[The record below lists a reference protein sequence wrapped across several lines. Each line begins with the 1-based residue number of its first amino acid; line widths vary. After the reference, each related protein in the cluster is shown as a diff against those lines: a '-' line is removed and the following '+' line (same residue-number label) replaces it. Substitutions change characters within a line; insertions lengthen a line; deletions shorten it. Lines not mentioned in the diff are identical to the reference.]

1 MKYKSIIPLVI
12 SLLLLLGACAPSHPS
27 ESSDTHTPSESIAAS
42 STPISSEPGSV
53 STSVPEGTALDESE
67 LDALREFFGDA
78 NNWNSQI
85 LASGEFYGVE
95 NIDLYLFFQRGI
107 PLGAAAQQ
115 ADADEHAYYVSVTN
129 YGEDYDIFRLPVSE
143 MDKITR
149 EYLKL
154 PLAELKGIGL
164 DRFVYWEKTDCYY
177 FKPAGT
183 NVLLPEI
190 TGAYRQ
196 DDGSIRMYYH
206 NQLESPTPEMVV
218 TVLPENDTFRIISNQ
233 IVQ

>member
-1 MKYKSIIPLVI
+1 MKPYMLFLTI
-12 SLLLLLGACAPSHPS
+12 LLCVLLAACGASPAEEPS
-27 ESSDTHTPSESIAAS
+27 A
-42 STPISSEPGSV
+42 PISSEPGSI

-67 LDALREFFGDA
+67 LDALSKFFGDTE
-78 NNWNSQI
+78 NWNSQI

-107 PLGAAAQQ
+107 PLGAAQQ
-115 ADADEHAYYVSVTN
+115 ADADERAYYVSVTN
-129 YGEDYDIFRLPVSE
+129 YGETFDIFCLPVSE

-154 PLAELKGIGL
+154 PLAELKGVGL

-218 TVLPENDTFRIISNQ
+218 TVLPENGTYRIISNQ

>member
-1 MKYKSIIPLVI
+1 MKPYMLFLTI
-12 SLLLLLGACAPSHPS
+12 LLCVLLAACGASPAEEPS
-27 ESSDTHTPSESIAAS
+27 A
-42 STPISSEPGSV
+42 PISSEPASI

-107 PLGAAAQQ
+107 PLDAAQQ
-115 ADADEHAYYVSVTN
+115 ADADERAYYVSVTN
-129 YGEDYDIFRLPVSE
+129 YGETFDIFCLPVSE

-154 PLAELKGIGL
+154 PLAELKGVGL
-164 DRFVYWEKTDCYY
+164 DKFVYWEKTDCYY
-177 FKPAGT
+177 FKPAGA
-183 NVLLPEI
+183 NALLPEI

>member
-1 MKYKSIIPLVI
+1 MKPYMLFLTI
-12 SLLLLLGACAPSHPS
+12 LLCVLLAACGASPAEEPS
-27 ESSDTHTPSESIAAS
+27 A
-42 STPISSEPGSV
+42 PISSEPGSI

-67 LDALREFFGDA
+67 LDALSKFFGDTE
-78 NNWNSQI
+78 NWNSQI

-107 PLGAAAQQ
+107 PLGAAQQ
-115 ADADEHAYYVSVTN
+115 ADADERAYYVSVTN
-129 YGEDYDIFRLPVSE
+129 YGETFDIFCLPVSE

-154 PLAELKGIGL
+154 PLAELKGVGL

-206 NQLESPTPEMVV
+206 NQLESFTPEMVV
-218 TVLPENDTFRIISNQ
+218 TVLPENGTYRVISNQ

>member
-1 MKYKSIIPLVI
+1 MKPYMLFLTI
-12 SLLLLLGACAPSHPS
+12 LLCVLLAACGASPAEEPS
-27 ESSDTHTPSESIAAS
+27 A
-42 STPISSEPGSV
+42 PISSEPASI

-67 LDALREFFGDA
+67 LDALSKFFGDTE
-78 NNWNSQI
+78 NWNSQI

-107 PLGAAAQQ
+107 PLDAAQQ
-115 ADADEHAYYVSVTN
+115 ADADERAYYVSVTN
-129 YGEDYDIFRLPVSE
+129 YGETFDIFCLPVSE

-154 PLAELKGIGL
+154 PLAELKGVGL

-177 FKPAGT
+177 FKPAGA
-183 NVLLPEI
+183 NALLPEI

-206 NQLESPTPEMVV
+206 NQLESFTPEMVV
-218 TVLPENDTFRIISNQ
+218 TVLPENGTYRVISNQ

>member
-1 MKYKSIIPLVI
+1 MKPYMLFLMI
-12 SLLLLLGACAPSHPS
+12 LLCVLLAACGASPAEEPS
-27 ESSDTHTPSESIAAS
+27 A
-42 STPISSEPGSV
+42 PISSEPASI

-67 LDALREFFGDA
+67 LDALSEFFGDTE
-78 NNWNSQI
+78 NWNSQI

-107 PLGAAAQQ
+107 PLGAARQ
-115 ADADEHAYYVSVTN
+115 ADADERAYYVSVTN
-129 YGEDYDIFRLPVSE
+129 YGETFDIFCLPVSE

-154 PLAELKGIGL
+154 PLAELKGVGL
-164 DRFVYWEKTDCYY
+164 DKFVYWEKTDCYY
-177 FKPAGT
+177 FTPAGA
-183 NVLLPEI
+183 NALLPEI

>member
-1 MKYKSIIPLVI
+1 MKPYMLFLTI
-12 SLLLLLGACAPSHPS
+12 LLCVLLAACGASPAEEPS
-27 ESSDTHTPSESIAAS
+27 A
-42 STPISSEPGSV
+42 PISSEPASI

-67 LDALREFFGDA
+67 LDALSKFFGDTE
-78 NNWNSQI
+78 NWNSQI

-115 ADADEHAYYVSVTN
+115 DDADEHAYYVSVTN

-183 NVLLPEI
+183 NVLPEI

-206 NQLESPTPEMVV
+206 NQLESFTPEMVV
-218 TVLPENDTFRIISNQ
+218 TVLPENGTYRVISNQ

>member
-1 MKYKSIIPLVI
+1 MKPYMLFPTI
-12 SLLLLLGACAPSHPS
+12 LLCVLLAACGASPAEEPS
-27 ESSDTHTPSESIAAS
+27 A
-42 STPISSEPGSV
+42 PISSEPASI

-78 NNWNSQI
+78 NNWNSQV

-107 PLGAAAQQ
+107 PLGAAQQ
-115 ADADEHAYYVSVTN
+115 ADADERAYYVSVTD
-129 YGEDYDIFRLPVSE
+129 YGETFDIFCLPVSE

-154 PLAELKGIGL
+154 PLAELKGVGL

-177 FKPAGT
+177 FTPAGANAMLT
-183 NVLLPEI
+183 EI

-196 DDGSIRMYYH
+196 DVGSIRMYYH

-218 TVLPENDTFRIISNQ
+218 TVLPENGTYRIISNQ

>member
-1 MKYKSIIPLVI
+1 MKPYMLFLTI
-12 SLLLLLGACAPSHPS
+12 LLCVLLAACGASPAEEPS
-27 ESSDTHTPSESIAAS
+27 A
-42 STPISSEPGSV
+42 PISSEPASI

-67 LDALREFFGDA
+67 LDALSKFFGDTE
-78 NNWNSQI
+78 NWNSQI

-107 PLGAAAQQ
+107 PLGAARQ
-115 ADADEHAYYVSVTN
+115 ADADERAYYVSVTN
-129 YGEDYDIFRLPVSE
+129 YGETFDIFCLPVSE

-164 DRFVYWEKTDCYY
+164 DKFVYWEKTDCYY
-177 FKPAGT
+177 FKPAGA
-183 NVLLPEI
+183 NALLPEI

>member
-1 MKYKSIIPLVI
+1 MKPYMLFLTI
-12 SLLLLLGACAPSHPS
+12 LLCVLLAACGASPAEEPS
-27 ESSDTHTPSESIAAS
+27 A
-42 STPISSEPGSV
+42 PISSEPASI

-107 PLGAAAQQ
+107 PLGAARQ
-115 ADADEHAYYVSVTN
+115 ADADERAYYVSVTN
-129 YGEDYDIFRLPVSE
+129 YGETFDILCLPISE

-177 FKPAGT
+177 FKPDGT

-206 NQLESPTPEMVV
+206 NQLESFTPEMVV

>member
-1 MKYKSIIPLVI
+1 MKPYMLFLTI
-12 SLLLLLGACAPSHPS
+12 LLCVLLAACGASPAEEPS
-27 ESSDTHTPSESIAAS
+27 A
-42 STPISSEPGSV
+42 PISSEPASI

-107 PLGAAAQQ
+107 PLGAARQ
-115 ADADEHAYYVSVTN
+115 ADADERAYYVSVTN
-129 YGEDYDIFRLPVSE
+129 YGETFDILCLPVSE

-154 PLAELKGIGL
+154 PLAELKGVGL
-164 DRFVYWEKTDCYY
+164 DKFVYWEKTDCYY
-177 FKPAGT
+177 FTPAGA
-183 NVLLPEI
+183 NALLSEI

-206 NQLESPTPEMVV
+206 NQLESFTPEMVV
-218 TVLPENDTFRIISNQ
+218 TVLPENGTYRVISNQ

>member
-1 MKYKSIIPLVI
+1 MKPYMLFLTI
-12 SLLLLLGACAPSHPS
+12 LLCVLLAACGASPAEEPS
-27 ESSDTHTPSESIAAS
+27 A
-42 STPISSEPGSV
+42 PISSEPASI

-107 PLGAAAQQ
+107 PLGAAQQ
-115 ADADEHAYYVSVTN
+115 ADADERAYYVSVTN
-129 YGEDYDIFRLPVSE
+129 YGETFDIFCLPVSE

-154 PLAELKGIGL
+154 PLAELKGVGL

-177 FKPAGT
+177 FTPAGANAMLT
-183 NVLLPEI
+183 EI

-218 TVLPENDTFRIISNQ
+218 TVLPENGTYRIISNQ

>member
-27 ESSDTHTPSESIAAS
+27 ESSDTLTPSESVES
-42 STPISSEPGSV
+42 STEPV
-53 STSVPEGTALDESE
+53 ASVPEGTALDEGE

-107 PLGAAAQQ
+107 PLGAAQQ
-115 ADADEHAYYVSVTN
+115 ADADERAYYVSVTN
-129 YGEDYDIFRLPVSE
+129 YGETFDIFCLPVSE

-154 PLAELKGIGL
+154 PLAELKGVGL

-177 FKPAGT
+177 FTPAGANAMLT
-183 NVLLPEI
+183 EI

-218 TVLPENDTFRIISNQ
+218 TVLPENGTYRIISNQ

>member
-1 MKYKSIIPLVI
+1 MKPYMLFLTI
-12 SLLLLLGACAPSHPS
+12 LLCVLLAACGASPAEEPS
-27 ESSDTHTPSESIAAS
+27 A
-42 STPISSEPGSV
+42 PISSEPDSI

-107 PLGAAAQQ
+107 PLGAAQQ
-115 ADADEHAYYVSVTN
+115 ADADERAYYVSVTN
-129 YGEDYDIFRLPVSE
+129 YGETFDILCLPVSE

-154 PLAELKGIGL
+154 PLAELKGVGL

-177 FKPAGT
+177 FKPAGA
-183 NVLLPEI
+183 NALLPEI

-218 TVLPENDTFRIISNQ
+218 TVLPENGTYRIISNQ

>member
-1 MKYKSIIPLVI
+1 MKPYMLFPTI
-12 SLLLLLGACAPSHPS
+12 LLCVLLAACGASPAEEPS
-27 ESSDTHTPSESIAAS
+27 A
-42 STPISSEPGSV
+42 PISSEPASI

-78 NNWNSQI
+78 NNWNSQV

-107 PLGAAAQQ
+107 PLGAAQQ
-115 ADADEHAYYVSVTN
+115 ADADERAYYVSVTD
-129 YGEDYDIFRLPVSE
+129 YGETFDIFCLPVSE

-154 PLAELKGIGL
+154 PLAELKGVGL

-206 NQLESPTPEMVV
+206 NQLESFTPEMVV
-218 TVLPENDTFRIISNQ
+218 TVLPENGTYRIISNQ

>member
-27 ESSDTHTPSESIAAS
+27 ESSDILTPSESVES
-42 STPISSEPGSV
+42 STEPV
-53 STSVPEGTALDESE
+53 ASVPEGTALDESE
-67 LDALREFFGDA
+67 LDALSKFFGDTE
-78 NNWNSQI
+78 NWNSQI

-154 PLAELKGIGL
+154 PLAELKGVGL

-206 NQLESPTPEMVV
+206 NQLESFTPEMVV

>member
-1 MKYKSIIPLVI
+1 MKPYMLFLTI
-12 SLLLLLGACAPSHPS
+12 LLCVLLAACGASPAEEPS
-27 ESSDTHTPSESIAAS
+27 A
-42 STPISSEPGSV
+42 PISSEPGSV

-107 PLGAAAQQ
+107 PLGAAQQ
-115 ADADEHAYYVSVTN
+115 ADADERAYYVSVTN
-129 YGEDYDIFRLPVSE
+129 YGETFDIFCLPVSE

-154 PLAELKGIGL
+154 PLAELKGVGL

-177 FKPAGT
+177 FKPAGA
-183 NVLLPEI
+183 NALLPEI

>member
-1 MKYKSIIPLVI
+1 MKHTFPLI
-12 SLLLLLGACAPSHPS
+12 LLLLLLLTACAPGQAPESTATPAPS
-27 ESSDTHTPSESIAAS
+27 ESVES
-42 STPISSEPGSV
+42 STEPV
-53 STSVPEGTALDESE
+53 ASVPDGTALDESE
-67 LDALREFFGDA
+67 LDALSKFFGDTE
-78 NNWNSQI
+78 NWNSQI

-107 PLGAAAQQ
+107 PLGAAQQ
-115 ADADEHAYYVSVTN
+115 ADADERAYYVSVTD
-129 YGEDYDIFRLPVSE
+129 YGETFDIFCLPVSE

-154 PLAELKGIGL
+154 PLAELKGVGL
-164 DRFVYWEKTDCYY
+164 DREKTDCYY
-177 FKPAGT
+177 FTPAGANAMLT
-183 NVLLPEI
+183 EI

-218 TVLPENDTFRIISNQ
+218 TVLPENGTYRIISNQ

>member
-1 MKYKSIIPLVI
+1 MKPYMLFLTI
-12 SLLLLLGACAPSHPS
+12 LLCVLLAACGASPAEEPS
-27 ESSDTHTPSESIAAS
+27 A
-42 STPISSEPGSV
+42 PISSEPASI

-67 LDALREFFGDA
+67 LDALSKFFGDTE
-78 NNWNSQI
+78 NWNSQI

-107 PLGAAAQQ
+107 PLGAARQ
-115 ADADEHAYYVSVTN
+115 ADADERAYYVSVTN
-129 YGEDYDIFRLPVSE
+129 YGETFDIFCLPVSE

-164 DRFVYWEKTDCYY
+164 DKFVYWEKTDCYY
-177 FKPAGT
+177 FKPAGA
-183 NVLLPEI
+183 NALLPEI

-196 DDGSIRMYYH
+196 DDGSIRMHYH

>member
-1 MKYKSIIPLVI
+1 MKHTFPLI
-12 SLLLLLGACAPSHPS
+12 LLLLLLLTACAPGQAP
-27 ESSDTHTPSESIAAS
+27 ESTATPTPSESVES
-42 STPISSEPGSV
+42 STEPV
-53 STSVPEGTALDESE
+53 ASVPEGTALDESE
-67 LDALREFFGDA
+67 LDALSKFFGDTE
-78 NNWNSQI
+78 NWNSQI

-107 PLGAAAQQ
+107 PLGAAQQ
-115 ADADEHAYYVSVTN
+115 ADADERAYYVSVTN
-129 YGEDYDIFRLPVSE
+129 YGETFDIFCLPVSE

-154 PLAELKGIGL
+154 PLAELKGVGL

-206 NQLESPTPEMVV
+206 NQLESFTPEMVV
-218 TVLPENDTFRIISNQ
+218 TVLPENGTYRIISNQ

>member
-1 MKYKSIIPLVI
+1 MKPYMLFLTI
-12 SLLLLLGACAPSHPS
+12 LLCVLLAACGASPAEEPS
-27 ESSDTHTPSESIAAS
+27 A
-42 STPISSEPGSV
+42 PISNEPGSV

-67 LDALREFFGDA
+67 LDALSKFFGDTE
-78 NNWNSQI
+78 NWNSQI

-95 NIDLYLFFQRGI
+95 NIDLCLFFQRGI
-107 PLGAAAQQ
+107 PLDAAQQ
-115 ADADEHAYYVSVTN
+115 ADADERAYYVSVTN
-129 YGEDYDIFRLPVSE
+129 YGETFDILCLPISE

-154 PLAELKGIGL
+154 PLAELKGVGL
-164 DRFVYWEKTDCYY
+164 DKFVYWEKTDCYY
-177 FKPAGT
+177 FTPAGA
-183 NVLLPEI
+183 NALLPEI

-206 NQLESPTPEMVV
+206 NQLESFTPEMVV
-218 TVLPENDTFRIISNQ
+218 TVLPENGTYRIISNQ

>member
-1 MKYKSIIPLVI
+1 MKHTFPLI
-12 SLLLLLGACAPSHPS
+12 LLLLLLLTACAPGQAPESTATPAPS
-27 ESSDTHTPSESIAAS
+27 ESVES
-42 STPISSEPGSV
+42 STEPV
-53 STSVPEGTALDESE
+53 ASVPEGTALDESE
-67 LDALREFFGDA
+67 LDALSKFFGDTE
-78 NNWNSQI
+78 NWNSQI
-85 LASGEFYGVE
+85 LASGEFNGVE

-107 PLGAAAQQ
+107 PLGAAQQ
-115 ADADEHAYYVSVTN
+115 ADADERAYYVSVTN
-129 YGEDYDIFRLPVSE
+129 YGETFDIFCLPVSE

-154 PLAELKGIGL
+154 PLAELKGVGL
-164 DRFVYWEKTDCYY
+164 DKFVYWEKTDCYY

-218 TVLPENDTFRIISNQ
+218 TVLPENGTYRIISNQ

>member
-1 MKYKSIIPLVI
+1 MKHTFPLI
-12 SLLLLLGACAPSHPS
+12 LLLLLLLTACAPGQAPESTATPAPS
-27 ESSDTHTPSESIAAS
+27 ESVES
-42 STPISSEPGSV
+42 STEPV
-53 STSVPEGTALDESE
+53 ASVPEGTALDESE
-67 LDALREFFGDA
+67 LDALSKFFGDTE
-78 NNWNSQI
+78 NWNSQI

-107 PLGAAAQQ
+107 PLGAAQQ
-115 ADADEHAYYVSVTN
+115 ADADERAYYVSVTN
-129 YGEDYDIFRLPVSE
+129 YGETFDILCLPVSE

-154 PLAELKGIGL
+154 PLAELKGVGL

-177 FKPAGT
+177 FKPAGA
-183 NVLLPEI
+183 NALLPEI

-206 NQLESPTPEMVV
+206 NQLESFTPEMVV
-218 TVLPENDTFRIISNQ
+218 TVLPENGTYRVISNQ

>member
-1 MKYKSIIPLVI
+1 MKPYMLFLTI
-12 SLLLLLGACAPSHPS
+12 LLCVLLAACGASPAEEPS
-27 ESSDTHTPSESIAAS
+27 A
-42 STPISSEPGSV
+42 PISSEPASI

-67 LDALREFFGDA
+67 LDALSKFFGDTE
-78 NNWNSQI
+78 NWNSQI

-107 PLGAAAQQ
+107 PLGAARQ
-115 ADADEHAYYVSVTN
+115 ADADERAYYVSVTN
-129 YGEDYDIFRLPVSE
+129 YGETFDIFCLPISE

-154 PLAELKGIGL
+154 PLAELKGVGL
-164 DRFVYWEKTDCYY
+164 DKFVYWEKTDCYY
-177 FKPAGT
+177 FTPAGA
-183 NVLLPEI
+183 NALLPEI

>member
-1 MKYKSIIPLVI
+1 MKPYMLFLTI
-12 SLLLLLGACAPSHPS
+12 LLCVLLAACGASPAEEPS
-27 ESSDTHTPSESIAAS
+27 A
-42 STPISSEPGSV
+42 PISSEPASI

-67 LDALREFFGDA
+67 LDALSKFFGDTE
-78 NNWNSQI
+78 NWNSQI

-107 PLGAAAQQ
+107 PLGAARQ
-115 ADADEHAYYVSVTN
+115 ADADERAYYVSVTN
-129 YGEDYDIFRLPVSE
+129 YGETFDILCLPISE

-154 PLAELKGIGL
+154 PLAELKGVGL
-164 DRFVYWEKTDCYY
+164 DKFVYWEKTDCYY
-177 FKPAGT
+177 FTPAGA
-183 NVLLPEI
+183 NALLPEI

>member
-1 MKYKSIIPLVI
+1 MKPYMLFLTI
-12 SLLLLLGACAPSHPS
+12 LLCVLLAACGASPAEEPS
-27 ESSDTHTPSESIAAS
+27 A
-42 STPISSEPGSV
+42 PISSEPASI

-107 PLGAAAQQ
+107 PLGAAQQ
-115 ADADEHAYYVSVTN
+115 ADADERAYYVSVTN
-129 YGEDYDIFRLPVSE
+129 YGETFDIFCLPVSE

-154 PLAELKGIGL
+154 PLAELKGVGL
-164 DRFVYWEKTDCYY
+164 DKFVYWEKTDCYY
-177 FKPAGT
+177 FTPAGA
-183 NVLLPEI
+183 NALLPEI

>member
-1 MKYKSIIPLVI
+1 MKHTFPLI
-12 SLLLLLGACAPSHPS
+12 LLLLLLLTACAPGQAPESTATPAPS
-27 ESSDTHTPSESIAAS
+27 ESVES
-42 STPISSEPGSV
+42 STEPV
-53 STSVPEGTALDESE
+53 ASVPEGTALDESE
-67 LDALREFFGDA
+67 LDALSKFFGDTE
-78 NNWNSQI
+78 NWNSQI

-107 PLGAAAQQ
+107 PLGAAQQ
-115 ADADEHAYYVSVTN
+115 ADADERAYYVSVTN
-129 YGEDYDIFRLPVSE
+129 YGETFDIFCLPVSE

-154 PLAELKGIGL
+154 PLAELKGVGL
-164 DRFVYWEKTDCYY
+164 DKFVYWEKTDCYY

-206 NQLESPTPEMVV
+206 NQLESFTPEMVV
-218 TVLPENDTFRIISNQ
+218 TVLPENGTYRVISNQ

>member
-1 MKYKSIIPLVI
+1 
-12 SLLLLLGACAPSHPS
+12 
-27 ESSDTHTPSESIAAS
+27 
-42 STPISSEPGSV
+42 
-53 STSVPEGTALDESE
+53 
-67 LDALREFFGDA
+67 
-78 NNWNSQI
+78 
-85 LASGEFYGVE
+85 
-95 NIDLYLFFQRGI
+95 
-107 PLGAAAQQ
+107 
-115 ADADEHAYYVSVTN
+115 
-129 YGEDYDIFRLPVSE
+129 

-154 PLAELKGIGL
+154 PLAELKGVGL

-206 NQLESPTPEMVV
+206 NQLESFTPEMVV
-218 TVLPENDTFRIISNQ
+218 TVLPENGTYRVISNQ

>member
-1 MKYKSIIPLVI
+1 MKPYMLFLTI
-12 SLLLLLGACAPSHPS
+12 LLCVLLAACGASPAEEPS
-27 ESSDTHTPSESIAAS
+27 A
-42 STPISSEPGSV
+42 PISSEPGSI

-67 LDALREFFGDA
+67 LDALSKFFGDTE
-78 NNWNSQI
+78 NWNSQI

-107 PLGAAAQQ
+107 PLGAAQQ
-115 ADADEHAYYVSVTN
+115 ADADERAYYVSVTN
-129 YGEDYDIFRLPVSE
+129 YGETFDIFCLPVSE

-154 PLAELKGIGL
+154 PLAELKGVGL

-177 FKPAGT
+177 FTPAGANAMLT
-183 NVLLPEI
+183 GI

-218 TVLPENDTFRIISNQ
+218 TVLPENGTYRIISNQ

>member
-1 MKYKSIIPLVI
+1 MKPYMLFLTI
-12 SLLLLLGACAPSHPS
+12 LLCVLLAACGASPAEEPS
-27 ESSDTHTPSESIAAS
+27 A
-42 STPISSEPGSV
+42 PISSEPASI

-107 PLGAAAQQ
+107 PLGAAQQ
-115 ADADEHAYYVSVTN
+115 ADADERAYYVSVTN
-129 YGEDYDIFRLPVSE
+129 YGETFDILCLPISE

-154 PLAELKGIGL
+154 PLAELKGVGL

-177 FKPAGT
+177 FKPAGA
-183 NVLLPEI
+183 NALLPEI

-206 NQLESPTPEMVV
+206 NQLESFTPEMVV
-218 TVLPENDTFRIISNQ
+218 TVLPENGTYRVISNQ

>member
-1 MKYKSIIPLVI
+1 MKHTFPLI
-12 SLLLLLGACAPSHPS
+12 LLLLLLLTACAPGQAPESTATPAPS
-27 ESSDTHTPSESIAAS
+27 ESVEPS
-42 STPISSEPGSV
+42 TEPV
-53 STSVPEGTALDESE
+53 ASVPEGTALDESE
-67 LDALREFFGDA
+67 LDALSKFFGDTE
-78 NNWNSQI
+78 NWNSQI

-107 PLGAAAQQ
+107 PLGAAQQ
-115 ADADEHAYYVSVTN
+115 ADADERAYYVSVTD
-129 YGEDYDIFRLPVSE
+129 YGETFDIFCLPVSE

-154 PLAELKGIGL
+154 PLAELKGVGL

-206 NQLESPTPEMVV
+206 NQLESFTPEMVV
-218 TVLPENDTFRIISNQ
+218 TVLPENGTYRVISNQ

>member
-1 MKYKSIIPLVI
+1 MKPYMLFLTI
-12 SLLLLLGACAPSHPS
+12 LLCVLLAACGASPAEEPS
-27 ESSDTHTPSESIAAS
+27 A
-42 STPISSEPGSV
+42 PISSEPASI

-107 PLGAAAQQ
+107 PLGAARQ
-115 ADADEHAYYVSVTN
+115 ADADERAYYVSVTN
-129 YGEDYDIFRLPVSE
+129 YGETFDILCLPISE

-154 PLAELKGIGL
+154 PLAELKGVGL

>member
-1 MKYKSIIPLVI
+1 MKPYMLFPTI
-12 SLLLLLGACAPSHPS
+12 LLCVLLAACGASPAEEPS
-27 ESSDTHTPSESIAAS
+27 A
-42 STPISSEPGSV
+42 PISSEPASI

-78 NNWNSQI
+78 NNWNSQV

-107 PLGAAAQQ
+107 PLGAAQQ
-115 ADADEHAYYVSVTN
+115 ADADERAYYVSVTD
-129 YGEDYDIFRLPVSE
+129 YGETFDIFCLPVSE

-154 PLAELKGIGL
+154 PLAELKGVGL

-177 FKPAGT
+177 FTPAGANAMLT
-183 NVLLPEI
+183 EI

-218 TVLPENDTFRIISNQ
+218 TVLPENGTYRIISNQ

>member
-1 MKYKSIIPLVI
+1 MKPYMLFLTI
-12 SLLLLLGACAPSHPS
+12 LLCVLLAACGASPAEEPS
-27 ESSDTHTPSESIAAS
+27 A
-42 STPISSEPGSV
+42 PISSEPASI

-107 PLGAAAQQ
+107 PLGAAQQ
-115 ADADEHAYYVSVTN
+115 ADADERAYYVSVTN
-129 YGEDYDIFRLPVSE
+129 YGETFDIFCLPVSE

-154 PLAELKGIGL
+154 PLAELKGVGL
-164 DRFVYWEKTDCYY
+164 DRFVYWEQTDCYY

-206 NQLESPTPEMVV
+206 NQLESFTPEMVV
-218 TVLPENDTFRIISNQ
+218 TVLPENGTYRVISNQ

>member
-1 MKYKSIIPLVI
+1 MKHTFPLI
-12 SLLLLLGACAPSHPS
+12 LLLLLLLTACAPGQTPESTATPAPS
-27 ESSDTHTPSESIAAS
+27 ESVES
-42 STPISSEPGSV
+42 STEPV
-53 STSVPEGTALDESE
+53 ASVPEGTALDESE
-67 LDALREFFGDA
+67 LDALSKFFGDTE
-78 NNWNSQI
+78 NWNSQI

-107 PLGAAAQQ
+107 PLDAAQQ
-115 ADADEHAYYVSVTN
+115 ADADERAYYVSVTN
-129 YGEDYDIFRLPVSE
+129 YGETFDIFCLPVSE

-154 PLAELKGIGL
+154 PLAELKGVGL

-206 NQLESPTPEMVV
+206 NQLESFTPEMVV

>member
-1 MKYKSIIPLVI
+1 MKHTFPLI
-12 SLLLLLGACAPSHPS
+12 LLLLLLLTACAPGQAPESTATPAPS
-27 ESSDTHTPSESIAAS
+27 ESVES
-42 STPISSEPGSV
+42 STEPV
-53 STSVPEGTALDESE
+53 ASVPDGTALDESE
-67 LDALREFFGDA
+67 LDALSKFFGDTE
-78 NNWNSQI
+78 NWNSQI

-129 YGEDYDIFRLPVSE
+129 YGEEYDIFRLPVSE

-154 PLAELKGIGL
+154 PLAELKGVGL

-177 FKPAGT
+177 FTPAGANAMLT
-183 NVLLPEI
+183 EI

-218 TVLPENDTFRIISNQ
+218 TVLPENGTYRIISNQ

>member
-1 MKYKSIIPLVI
+1 MKPYMLFPTI
-12 SLLLLLGACAPSHPS
+12 LLCVLLAACGASPAEEPS
-27 ESSDTHTPSESIAAS
+27 A
-42 STPISSEPGSV
+42 PISSEPGSI
-53 STSVPEGTALDESE
+53 STSVPEGTALDEGE

-107 PLGAAAQQ
+107 PLGAAQQ
-115 ADADEHAYYVSVTN
+115 ADADERAYYVSVTN
-129 YGEDYDIFRLPVSE
+129 YGETFDIFCLPVSE

-154 PLAELKGIGL
+154 PLAELKGVGL

-206 NQLESPTPEMVV
+206 NQLESFTPEMVV
-218 TVLPENDTFRIISNQ
+218 TVLPENGTYRIISNQ

>member
-1 MKYKSIIPLVI
+1 MKPYMLFLTI
-12 SLLLLLGACAPSHPS
+12 LLCVLLAACGASPAEEPS
-27 ESSDTHTPSESIAAS
+27 A
-42 STPISSEPGSV
+42 PISSEPASI
-53 STSVPEGTALDESE
+53 STSVPEGTALDETE

-107 PLGAAAQQ
+107 PLGAAQQ
-115 ADADEHAYYVSVTN
+115 ADADERAYYVSVTN
-129 YGEDYDIFRLPVSE
+129 YGETFDIFCLPVSE

-154 PLAELKGIGL
+154 PLAELKGVGL
-164 DRFVYWEKTDCYY
+164 DKFVYWEKTDCYY
-177 FKPAGT
+177 FTPAGA
-183 NVLLPEI
+183 NALLPEI